1 MNKRFTRL
9 LLAFCLAGLPAAASA
24 EEGPALAPAADQVR
38 PLLVGSPVPQAELLD
53 AEGEAFDLA
62 AALKEQPTILV
73 FYRGHW

>member
-9 LLAFCLAGLPAAASA
+9 LLALCLAWLPAAALA
-24 EEGPALAPAADQVR
+24 QEGPAIAPAANQVR
-38 PLLVGSPVPQAELLD
+38 PLLVGAPVPQAELFD
-53 AEGEAFDLA
+53 ADGAAFDLA